1 MTTDVLLERR
11 GPVGLV
17 TLNRPKALNALDQG
31 MIRALHPALEAWARE
46 PEVKAVVIRG
56 AGGRAFCAG
65 GDVRAVAL
73 SLGSAAPEGQE
84 PLSRAF
90 FREEYRLNHLIHHYP
105 KPYVALVDGICM
117 GGGLGLSAHGS
128 HRVVTERLVLAMPET
143 AIGLFPD
150 VGGGWFLP
158 RFPGEAGT
166 YLGLTGARCNAAD
179 ALWLGYG
186 TQHVTHDRLESL
198 VEALAAA
205 DWGVGEAREVAT
217 RVLSGLA
224 SEPGASPLRVQRE
237 AIDRCFAKDSV
248 EEIVAALG
256 AEGTPW
262 AEETRATLG
271 RMSPT
276 SLKVTLRQLRRC
288 RGRPYD
294 EVATVEYRLS
304 QHCTALPDFREGIRA
319 VLVDK
324 DNRPKWSPPTLA
336 EVPESLVEAC
346 FAPLGERELVLPA
359 PR

>member
-1 MTTDVLLERR
+1 MTTDVLWERR

-17 TLNRPKALNALDQG
+17 TLHRPRALNALDLG
-31 MIRALHPALEAWARE
+31 MIRALHPALESWARE
-46 PEVKAVVIRG
+46 PEVRAVVIRG

-65 GDVRAVAL
+65 GDVRAVATSSGL
-73 SLGSAAPEGQE
+73 PVPEGQE

-166 YLGLTGARCNAAD
+166 YLGLTGARCDAAD

-186 TQHVTHDRLESL
+186 THHVTHDRLDAL

-205 DWGVGEAREVAT
+205 DWGSGEAREVAT
-217 RVLSGLA
+217 RVLSGFS
-224 SEPGASPLRVQRE
+224 SEPGESPLSTHRE
-237 AIDRCFAKDSV
+237 ELDRCFAKERV
-248 EEIVAALG
+248 EEIVAALE

-294 EVATVEYRLS
+294 EVVTVEYRLS

-324 DNRPKWSPPTLA
+324 DHRPRWSPPTLA
-336 EVPESLVEAC
+336 EVREEDVEAC
-346 FAPLGERELVLPA
+346 FAPLGERDLVVIA
-359 PR
+359 P